1 MTVSTPDS
9 EIEYEGNGV
18 TTAFPVPFKFPANND
33 LVVTKVYNGVSNV
46 LIIGTDY
53 SVVGAGASGGGA
65 VIITVAPENG
75 STVNISRSLEAVQD
89 IDLRN
94 QGRYFAETI
103 ESGLDYLTMLC
114 QQNVAGL
121 SRALKRPVGKDYYD
135 AEGRNIS
142 NLADPVL
149 PQDAAT
155 QKWSQNYFADLIS
168 DIQGPINNASNV
180 LFIGAN
186 SYPGVVQD
194 LSNGTDSQKGGA
206 MLGRTTMV
214 LQNLS
219 ELVTAPQLYNKTYV
233 VLGHRPGLLTGGGH
247 FYWDGAMPRSKHNGG
262 TVISPTVPAYTGQSG
277 LSNYLNGVGETQP
290 SAFGCF
296 VRFIENNTVRLEHFG
311 WVEGELGTAPL
322 AMLLKETRSN
332 EGDAANIGA
341 VAMLPPG
348 TVRTG
353 PVTLGSNQIICGTSR
368 TIILQEPGTVVGDV
382 QPFLTA
388 AGQVNLMIMG
398 NGMQVNGQKNE
409 ATSGEGRYGLFLY
422 GAKKVLI
429 QDVTINSFAGDGVA
443 LTGNVSIPCEDIR
456 LERVTCNF
464 NGRNAFSIINA
475 KRATLLNCRGT
486 NTNTNGL
493 GSSANGP
500 WSGFDIEPNSGSG
513 YFLED
518 INLIGCSSEGNAGSG
533 LQFTIPNTDSPVT
546 VRVIGFQSRR
556 DGSATQ
562 YGAKCGG
569 IGFIYGGGATPS
581 VNMPGHISIINPYI
595 DEPFGS
601 GIRFRNWSAK
611 NAPVTIQRATVRNVN
626 YGVAT
631 GNINRCG
638 LWIDSSDASDV
649 LETKGNFE
657 LDGLMCYDDNSQL
670 VRPVWALGTA
680 SAPVVARIR
689 EVYVNRH
696 GYPAVN
702 PIRAKVLGGVSWNEP
717 PVISLAA
724 APTTLGYEY
733 AGQVIDIG
741 AAGGFTLPEA
751 ALTTGMKYCMRNSS
765 GGSVTVTTAGG
776 TISGSTYATYT
787 NTGTTLTLTTGQYA
801 ELWSNGTAW
810 ILK

>member
-65 VIITVAPENG
+65 VITTVAPENG

-121 SRALKRPVGKDYYD
+121 SRTLKRPVGKDYYD

-277 LSNYLNGVGETQP
+277 LSNYLNGIGETQP

-348 TVRTG
+348 TIRTG

-443 LTGNVSIPCEDIR
+443 LTGNVSIPCEDIS

-787 NTGTTLTLTTGQYA
+787 NTGTTLTLTAGQYA

>member
-1 MTVSTPDS
+1 MTYDTSDLPLGSKDPRVLYENAEHLDLAMNSLNQDRWMDRGPQRPPVARWTWWGIEQYVMQWLAAQGFEPTPL
-9 EIEYEGNGV
+9 EYVDGSPLIVDRPTQLIQRDGNLYSV
-18 TTAFPVPFKFPANND
+18 QLPADFPVSLSGNWATDEPLLVNQVDRALRAELVNETDLALGAAVVGRSAVVVESLAD
-33 LVVTKVYNGVSNV
+33 LV
-46 LIIGTDY
+46 
-53 SVVGAGASGGGA
+53 
-65 VIITVAPENG
+65 G
-75 STVNISRSLEAVQD
+75 SPR
-89 IDLRN
+89 
-94 QGRYFAETI
+94 
-103 ESGLDYLTMLC
+103 
-114 QQNVAGL
+114 
-121 SRALKRPVGKDYYD
+121 K
-135 AEGRNIS
+135 
-142 NLADPVL
+142 
-149 PQDAAT
+149 
-155 QKWSQNYFADLIS
+155 
-168 DIQGPINNASNV
+168 
-180 LFIGAN
+180 
-186 SYPGVVQD
+186 
-194 LSNGTDSQKGGA
+194 
-206 MLGRTTMV
+206 TTH
-214 LQNLS
+214 
-219 ELVTAPQLYNKTYV
+219 TYHV
-233 VLGHRPGLLTGGGH
+233 RGHRPGITTGGGV
-247 FYWDGAMPRSKHNGG
+247 FVWDPLMPRSMHNGG
-262 TVISPTVPAYTGQSG
+262 TVISPTVPAYTAQPG
-277 LSNYLNGVGETQP
+277 LADYLAGVGETEP
-290 SAFGCF
+290 SASGAF
-296 VRFIENNTVRLEHFG
+296 VRRIENNTVRLEYFG

-322 AMLLKETRSN
+322 AMLLRETRSN
-332 EGDAANIGA
+332 EGDGANIGA

-353 PVTLGSNQIICGTSR
+353 PVTLGSNQIIGGTSR

-409 ATSGEGRYGLFLY
+409 ATSGEGRYGIFLY

-429 QDVTINSFAGDGVA
+429 QDVTVNSFSGDGLA
-443 LTGNVSIPCEDIR
+443 LTGNVSAPCEDVR

-464 NGRNAFSIINA
+464 NGRNAFSVINA
-475 KRATLLNCRGT
+475 KRATLVNCRGT
-486 NTNTNGL
+486 NTNTNGI
-493 GSSANGP
+493 GASANGP
-500 WSGFDIEPNSGSG
+500 WAGFDIEPNEGSG

-518 INLIGCSSEGNAGSG
+518 INLIGCSSEGNAGCG
-533 LQFTIPNTDSPVT
+533 LQFTIPNSNSPVT
-546 VRVIGFQSRR
+546 VRVYGFQSRR
-556 DGSATQ
+556 DGSGTQ
-562 YGAKCGG
+562 YGGKCGG
-569 IGFIYGGGATPS
+569 IGFIYGGGIAPS
-581 VNMPGHISIINPYI
+581 VNMNGHISIINPYI

-611 NAPVTIQRATVRNVN
+611 NVPVSIHRATVRNVN
-626 YGVAT
+626 YGAAT

-657 LDGLMCYDDNSQL
+657 LDGLMCYDDNAQL
-670 VRPVWALGTA
+670 VRPVWALGTT

-717 PVISLAA
+717 PVISLAT

-733 AGQVIDIG
+733 AGQVIDIT

-751 ALTTGMKYCMRNSS
+751 SLTTGMRYCIRNSS

-801 ELWSNGTAW
+801 EIWSNGTAW

>member
-1 MTVSTPDS
+1 MTYDTSDLPLGSKDPRVLYENAEHLDLAMNSLNQDRWMDRGPQRPPVARWTWWGIEQYVMQWLAAQGFEPTPL
-9 EIEYEGNGV
+9 EYVDGSPLIVDRPTQLIQRDGNLYSV
-18 TTAFPVPFKFPANND
+18 QLPADFPVSLSGNWATDEPLLVNQVDRALRAELVNETDLALGAAVVGRSAVVVESLAD
-33 LVVTKVYNGVSNV
+33 LV
-46 LIIGTDY
+46 
-53 SVVGAGASGGGA
+53 
-65 VIITVAPENG
+65 G
-75 STVNISRSLEAVQD
+75 SPR
-89 IDLRN
+89 
-94 QGRYFAETI
+94 
-103 ESGLDYLTMLC
+103 
-114 QQNVAGL
+114 
-121 SRALKRPVGKDYYD
+121 K
-135 AEGRNIS
+135 
-142 NLADPVL
+142 
-149 PQDAAT
+149 
-155 QKWSQNYFADLIS
+155 
-168 DIQGPINNASNV
+168 
-180 LFIGAN
+180 
-186 SYPGVVQD
+186 
-194 LSNGTDSQKGGA
+194 
-206 MLGRTTMV
+206 TTH
-214 LQNLS
+214 
-219 ELVTAPQLYNKTYV
+219 TYHV
-233 VLGHRPGLLTGGGH
+233 RGHRPGITTGGGV
-247 FYWDGAMPRSKHNGG
+247 FVWDPLMPRSMHNGG
-262 TVISPTVPAYTGQSG
+262 TVISPTVPAYTAQPG
-277 LSNYLNGVGETQP
+277 LADYLAGVGETEP
-290 SAFGCF
+290 SASGAF
-296 VRFIENNTVRLEHFG
+296 VRRIENNTVRLEYFG

-322 AMLLKETRSN
+322 AMLLRETRSN
-332 EGDAANIGA
+332 EGDGANIGA

-353 PVTLGSNQIICGTSR
+353 PVTLGSNQIIGGTSR

-409 ATSGEGRYGLFLY
+409 ATSGEGRYGIFLY

-429 QDVTINSFAGDGVA
+429 QDVTVNSFSGDGLA
-443 LTGNVSIPCEDIR
+443 LTGNVSAPCEDVR

-464 NGRNAFSIINA
+464 NGRNAFSVINA
-475 KRATLLNCRGT
+475 KRATLVNCRGT
-486 NTNTNGL
+486 NTNTNGI
-493 GSSANGP
+493 GASANGP
-500 WSGFDIEPNSGSG
+500 WAGFDIEPNEGSG

-518 INLIGCSSEGNAGSG
+518 INLIGCSSEGNAGCG
-533 LQFTIPNTDSPVT
+533 LKFTIPNSNSPVT
-546 VRVIGFQSRR
+546 VRVYGFQSRR
-556 DGSATQ
+556 DGSGTQ
-562 YGAKCGG
+562 YGGKCGG
-569 IGFIYGGGATPS
+569 IGFIYGGGIAPS
-581 VNMPGHISIINPYI
+581 VNMNGHISIINPYI

-611 NAPVTIQRATVRNVN
+611 NVPVSIHRATVRNVN
-626 YGVAT
+626 YGAAT

-657 LDGLMCYDDNSQL
+657 LDGLMCYDDNAQL
-670 VRPVWALGTA
+670 VRPVWALGTT

-717 PVISLAA
+717 PVISLAT

-733 AGQVIDIG
+733 AGQVIDIT

-751 ALTTGMKYCMRNSS
+751 SLTTGMRYCIRNSS

-801 ELWSNGTAW
+801 EIWSNGTAW

>member
-65 VIITVAPENG
+65 VITTVAPENG

-206 MLGRTTMV
+206 MLGRTAMV

-353 PVTLGSNQIICGTSR
+353 PVTLGSNQIIGGTSR

-409 ATSGEGRYGLFLY
+409 ATSGEGR
-422 GAKKVLI
+422 
-429 QDVTINSFAGDGVA
+429 
-443 LTGNVSIPCEDIR
+443 R
-456 LERVTCNF
+456 LQE
-464 NGRNAFSIINA
+464 
-475 KRATLLNCRGT
+475 L
-486 NTNTNGL
+486 
-493 GSSANGP
+493 
-500 WSGFDIEPNSGSG
+500 
-513 YFLED
+513 
-518 INLIGCSSEGNAGSG
+518 
-533 LQFTIPNTDSPVT
+533 
-546 VRVIGFQSRR
+546 
-556 DGSATQ
+556 SAT
-562 YGAKCGG
+562 
-569 IGFIYGGGATPS
+569 
-581 VNMPGHISIINPYI
+581 
-595 DEPFGS
+595 
-601 GIRFRNWSAK
+601 R
-611 NAPVTIQRATVRNVN
+611 
-626 YGVAT
+626 
-631 GNINRCG
+631 
-638 LWIDSSDASDV
+638 
-649 LETKGNFE
+649 
-657 LDGLMCYDDNSQL
+657 
-670 VRPVWALGTA
+670 
-680 SAPVVARIR
+680 
-689 EVYVNRH
+689 
-696 GYPAVN
+696 
-702 PIRAKVLGGVSWNEP
+702 
-717 PVISLAA
+717 SL
-724 APTTLGYEY
+724 
-733 AGQVIDIG
+733 
-741 AAGGFTLPEA
+741 
-751 ALTTGMKYCMRNSS
+751 N
-765 GGSVTVTTAGG
+765 
-776 TISGSTYATYT
+776 
-787 NTGTTLTLTTGQYA
+787 
-801 ELWSNGTAW
+801 
-810 ILK
+810 

>member
-65 VIITVAPENG
+65 VITTVAPENG
-75 STVNISRSLEAVQD
+75 ATVNISRSLEAVQD

-277 LSNYLNGVGETQP
+277 LSNYLNCVGETQP

-348 TVRTG
+348 TIRTG

-443 LTGNVSIPCEDIR
+443 LTGNVSIPCEDIS

-546 VRVIGFQSRR
+546 VRVLGFQSRR

-717 PVISLAA
+717 PVVSLAA